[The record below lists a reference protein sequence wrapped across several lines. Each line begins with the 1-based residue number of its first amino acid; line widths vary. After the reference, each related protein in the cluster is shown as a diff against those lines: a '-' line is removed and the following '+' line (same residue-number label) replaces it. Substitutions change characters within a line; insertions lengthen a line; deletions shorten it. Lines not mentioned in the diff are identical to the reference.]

1 MSQVKTPTELYS
13 IIKASAMN
21 DACFQHM
28 LGFLRTGLTEIE
40 VAEEIQRVLTK
51 SGAEKLAFPTIA
63 VAGKNGAEP
72 HGIPSEYKIQE
83 GDFLTMDFGAVVDG
97 YCGDFTR
104 TVAFGKVSPFMKKVY
119 NIVLASQLAGID
131 ACCHGASLRE
141 VDQASRNIIEQAGY
155 GKYFVHGTGHGVGRE
170 VHEEPYI
177 NTKATD
183 QDFLSENMAVTIE
196 PGIYIPSKLGIR
208 IEDLVIITSF
218 GVINTNNS
226 SKDLYI
232 IK

>member
-1 MSQVKTPTELYS
+1 MAAVKTPNELLA

-21 DACFQHM
+21 DACFQHI
-28 LGFLRTGLTEIE
+28 LGYLQVGITEIE
-40 VAEEIQRVLTK
+40 IADEIYKVLK
-51 SGAEKLAFPTIA
+51 KLGAEDLAFPTIA
-63 VAGKNGAEP
+63 VAGKNGADP

-83 GDFLTMDFGAVVDG
+83 GDFLTLDFGAVVEG

-104 TVAFGKVSPFMKKVY
+104 TVAIGRATPFMKKIY
-119 NIVLASQLAGID
+119 NIVLAAQLAGVD
-131 ACCHGASLRE
+131 ACFHGAKLRD
-141 VDQASRNIIEQAGY
+141 VDQAGRSIIEAAGY
-155 GKYFVHGTGHGVGRE
+155 GKYFVHGTGHGVGTQ

-183 QDFLSENMAVTIE
+183 QEFLSENMAVTIE
-196 PGIYIPSKLGIR
+196 PGIYIPDKLGVR

-226 SKDLYI
+226 SKELCI